1 MSRSDSTDHSV
12 FQRFVHSEVTGS
24 FLLLIC
30 SVVALAWANSPW
42 ADRYF
47 ELIGTYIGVSWGEAT
62 FKLSLQHWVNDFL
75 MAIFFFVIGLEIKR
89 EIAVGELSSF
99 DQAVLPVSAAV
110 GGMLIPAALFLAV
123 NMGGEGARGWGIPM
137 ATDIAFALG
146 ILSLFGKRA
155 PLGLKVFLTALA
167 IADDIGAVLVIALF
181 YTETIRIT
189 PLIVSLLFLIGI
201 RIASRAGIRQP
212 AVYIVLALAVWGAEF
227 LSGIHATVAGILVAM
242 MVPVQAR
249 LDPAEF
255 RRRVGKRVEELDEV
269 ELTRDSMVLE
279 KEQLAALEDLHLAA
293 ADMRPPGI
301 TLEHAMH
308 PLVVF
313 LILPLFALCNAGVA
327 IDSGVVGS
335 LAHPI
340 GLGILLGLVVGKQ
353 IGVVGFTWLI
363 VRTGKARL
371 PTGVTWGQVWGAGC
385 LAGVGFTMSLFV
397 SDLAYDSV
405 EFVNIAKV
413 GILAAS
419 LIAGIIGMLV
429 LSRSLPAAGEEV
441 EE

>member
-1 MSRSDSTDHSV
+1 MSAPDSSDHS
-12 FQRFVHSEVTGS
+12 FFHRFVHSEVTGS
-24 FLLLIC
+24 VLLLIC
-30 SVVALAWANSPW
+30 SVVALGWANSPW
-42 ADRYF
+42 ADSYF
-47 ELIGTYIGVSWGEAT
+47 ELIGTYVGVSWGEAK
-62 FKLSLQHWVNDFL
+62 FQLSFQHWVNDFL

-99 DQAVLPVSAAV
+99 DQAVLPVSAAI

-123 NMGGEGARGWGIPM
+123 TVGGEGARGWGIPM

-181 YTETIRIT
+181 YTETIRVA
-189 PLIVSLLFLIGI
+189 PLIVSLVFLVGI

-212 AVYIVLALAVWGAEF
+212 AVYIVLALAVWATEF

-249 LDPAEF
+249 LDPGEF
-255 RRRVGKRVEELDEV
+255 RRRVRKRVEELDEV
-269 ELTRDSMVLE
+269 ELSRDSMVLE
-279 KEQLAALEDLHLAA
+279 NEQRAALEDLHLAA

-301 TLEHAMH
+301 TLEHALH

-327 IDSGVVGS
+327 IDSGVWGS
-335 LAHPI
+335 LTHPI
-340 GLGILLGLVVGKQ
+340 GLGILLGLVAGKQ

-363 VRTGKARL
+363 VRTGKAPL
-371 PTGVTWGQVWGAGC
+371 PRGVTWGQVWGAGC
-385 LAGVGFTMSLFV
+385 LAGVGFTMSLFI
-397 SDLAYDSV
+397 SDLAYDSAELV
-405 EFVNIAKV
+405 KIAKV
-413 GILAAS
+413 GIMAAS
-419 LIAGIIGMLV
+419 LVAGVIGMLV